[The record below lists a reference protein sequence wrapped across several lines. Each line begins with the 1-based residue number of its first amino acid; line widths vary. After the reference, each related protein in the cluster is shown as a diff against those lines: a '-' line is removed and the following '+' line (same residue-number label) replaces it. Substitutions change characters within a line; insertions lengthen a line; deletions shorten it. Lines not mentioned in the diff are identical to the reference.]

1 MWRLLLVAPLARSAS
16 LCDKLAGAPGLSE
29 ICAAPAEA
37 CVAAFGGRPRASCDD
52 VCGAAGLACHG
63 AFDDLNDDGRCP
75 AGEPVACG
83 RALFSK
89 VCQCGVSGAAAAAIP
104 AAAATPA
111 WSPTDCELLSR
122 EILAPADA
130 ATGALAV
137 HRLRFAFPANGSW
150 PAAPAHVKARAP
162 DAPGQRM
169 RVRAYSARVCDDGA
183 SFNVT
188 VKIYPGGPPATR
200 GTSAFM
206 GAIPLGGALDV
217 PQVRSL
223 RWARPLAELGNVGI
237 IAFGVGV
244 AEAVEAVEDVLA
256 ASAAVVCLFAAYRD
270 GSQILYRDHFRALLA
285 AHPGRLRIRY
295 YLSRAAADAEDV
307 CVDGEETVPRRLD
320 ARLLRAE
327 IGSWDPAS
335 SRFLVI
341 GTGSMEGAAWSWLG
355 ILGFEGRRLFE
366 GHSGWRNFRAPA
378 PKEPALPAAPR
389 RAAAPARPR
398 RPAATGSI

>member
-1 MWRLLLVAPLARSAS
+1 M
-16 LCDKLAGAPGLSE
+16 
-29 ICAAPAEA
+29 
-37 CVAAFGGRPRASCDD
+37 
-52 VCGAAGLACHG
+52 
-63 AFDDLNDDGRCP
+63 
-75 AGEPVACG
+75 
-83 RALFSK
+83 
-89 VCQCGVSGAAAAAIP
+89 
-104 AAAATPA
+104 
-111 WSPTDCELLSR
+111 
-122 EILAPADA
+122 
-130 ATGALAV
+130 
-137 HRLRFAFPANGSW
+137 
-150 PAAPAHVKARAP
+150 
-162 DAPGQRM
+162 
-169 RVRAYSARVCDDGA
+169 
-183 SFNVT
+183 
-188 VKIYPGGPPATR
+188 
-200 GTSAFM
+200 
-206 GAIPLGGALDV
+206 

-320 ARLLRAE
+320 ARLLRSE